1 TVTQQGKDIT
11 AANSAITKLTG
22 DLSTTN
28 ANVNRK
34 ADATALS
41 TLQNTV
47 TDQGQKLA
55 SQGSSLT
62 QLANTL
68 SDAMTSLA
76 ADGKIPG
83 NMISNGSFERGQDA
97 FTGWNN
103 VTSVIDAQSPNF

>member
-1 TVTQQGKDIT
+1 M
-11 AANSAITKLTG
+11 
-22 DLSTTN
+22 
-28 ANVNRK
+28 
-34 ADATALS
+34 
-41 TLQNTV
+41 QNTV

-103 VTSVIDAQSPNF
+103 VTSVIDAQSPILAAGF